1 MPEGETRPMH
11 LETSDGTRTSVD
23 ETRLARILERPAP
36 LIALRGPGTALVALH
51 ARGRHYRLL
60 YWNGRTW
67 QHSAPDVPESALAAR
82 FVDFF
87 NGGGDWRGNRAW
99 ETLRRDPPG
108 TSSPVLPAGL
118 HVLLTF
124 TLMFGGF
131 ATGIVLGFSAG
142 RQTAPY
148 DAFMVY
154 VCAILLAPPL
164 AILGQLAA
172 RRVPS
177 ACDQCGEPAINLQT
191 GRFAYLCT
199 ECGRLNI
206 TRWGINRGPMAP

>member
-23 ETRLARILERPAP
+23 EPRLARILERPAP

-51 ARGRHYRLL
+51 ACGRCYRLL

-67 QHSAPDVPESALAAR
+67 QHSTPDVPESTLARR
-82 FVDFF
+82 FIDFF
-87 NGGGDWRGNRAW
+87 NGGGDWRGNLVW
-99 ETLRRDPPG
+99 ETLRREAGTPVVPALPPC
-108 TSSPVLPAGL
+108 L
-118 HVLLTF
+118 HVMLTF
-124 TLMFGGF
+124 ILIFGGF
-131 ATGIVLGFSAG
+131 ATGIFLGVTAG
-142 RQTAPY
+142 RQIATHAPY
-148 DAFMVY
+148 LVY
-154 VCAILLAPPL
+154 IGAILFAPPL

-172 RRVPS
+172 RRIPS

-206 TRWGINRGPMAP
+206 TRWGIHRGPMAP

>member
-1 MPEGETRPMH
+1 MH
-11 LETSDGTRTSVD
+11 LETSDGTRTSVN

-67 QHSAPDVPESALAAR
+67 QRSAPDVPESALAAR
-82 FVDFF
+82 FVDFLHS
-87 NGGGDWRGNRAW
+87 GGNWRAGLVW
-99 ETLRRDPPG
+99 DTLRRETGPPG
-108 TSSPVLPAGL
+108 VLALPAGL

-124 TLMFGGF
+124 FLIFGGF
-131 ATGIVLGFSAG
+131 ATGIFLGIAAG
-142 RQTAPY
+142 RQSATHAAY
-148 DAFMVY
+148 LVY
-154 VCAILLAPPL
+154 VGALLLAPPL

-177 ACDQCGEPAINLQT
+177 ACDQCGEPAVNLQT

-206 TRWGINRGPMAP
+206 TRWGIHRGPMAP